1 MSRKLSPQ
9 FMQEL
14 SAGYLKPLLDR
25 VKFDQTL
32 MLAIRDGYINVYYRG
47 GSLLKLEEQKQRE
60 MGYACFFDKN
70 YIKQHNELI
79 KYLPTGDQSIHKL
92 PTCVRTEED
101 CEKWVK
107 AIPYLKLIMDI
118 YFGVKN
124 KPEREFQQLVAREN
138 NSSTISNK
146 SEYFITDI
154 EYATD
159 RDLNARFD
167 IVGVRWLSSDRN
179 KMGAL
184 RPVLVEMKY
193 ADDALEGNAGI
204 KEHLDD
210 IHKFLS
216 DPKCKNELLEIISS
230 QFNQLDELG
239 LLTFNRN
246 KKWQPLNLSDVGKP
260 EVIFLLA
267 GHNPRSGRLKTVLSI
282 KKLEE
287 YAESELFD
295 LRFHVAGF
303 SGYAMHSSNMLPLDE
318 FVKLA

>member
-9 FMQEL
+9 FMQAL
-14 SAGYLKPLLDR
+14 SAGYLKPLLNR
-25 VKFDQTL
+25 VKSDQTL

-79 KYLPTGDQSIHKL
+79 KYLPIGDQSIEKL
-92 PTCVRTEED
+92 PGCMCTEED

-167 IVGVRWLSSDRN
+167 MVGVRWLSSDRN

>member
-79 KYLPTGDQSIHKL
+79 KYLPTGDQLIHKL
-92 PTCVRTEED
+92 PTCLCTEED
-101 CEKWVK
+101 CVAWVV
-107 AIPYLKLIMDI
+107 AIPQLKLVMDLF
-118 YFGVKN
+118 FGIQN

-138 NSSTISNK
+138 NSSTISNE

-154 EYATD
+154 EFSAD
-159 RDLNARFD
+159 RNLKARFD
-167 IVGVRWLSSDRN
+167 MLGVRWLSNDRN
-179 KMGAL
+179 KMRTI

-193 ADDALEGNAGI
+193 GDGALTGRAGLE
-204 KEHLDD
+204 KHLAD
-210 IHKFLS
+210 IHKLLL
-216 DPKCKNELLEIISS
+216 DEKRKIKLLEIISS

-239 LLTFNRN
+239 LLMFNRN
-246 KKWQPLNLSDVGKP
+246 KKWQPLKLSNVGKP

-267 GHNPRSGRLKTVLSI
+267 NHNPRKS
-282 KKLEE
+282 KLNEILTSSAVKE
-287 YAESELFD
+287 YAESDLFD

-318 FVKLA
+318 FVKLT